1 MFLSLFRI
9 IKFSLQDIIRNTW
22 LSVVTVII
30 MVLALFTVNMLLVVK
45 VIGQT
50 AVEAVKEK
58 IDVSLYLSSSA
69 DEQQILALKS
79 KIVNLPEVSDVKYIS
94 KDEALEEF
102 RMRYE
107 DKPVIAETLKEL
119 GKNPLTP
126 MLIIKPKNLDVFN
139 NLINKIKNFDD
150 AIIES
155 KNFANYEEMISK
167 INNITNKV
175 GEAALALALIFVLV
189 TFLVVYNSVRVAIYT
204 HRREIKIMKLVGAS
218 NAFIEAPFIFSGVVY
233 AVIGVS
239 LIMLLF
245 YPFLNLLQPYL
256 ETFFVSYNVNLI
268 KEFFGPNIYKIFG
281 LQLIAAIFINVVASF
296 FAVSRYTKGWVVLK
310 YFDVYNKSRLLFN
323 QFLI

>member
-1 MFLSLFRI
+1 MFLSLYRI

-58 IDVSLYLSSSA
+58 IDVSLYLDSNAS
-69 DEQQILALKS
+69 EQQIMVLKS
-79 KIVNLPEVSDVKYIS
+79 KIVNLPEVSEVKYIS
-94 KDEALEEF
+94 KDEALSEF
-102 RMRYE
+102 QMRYE
-107 DKPVIAETLKEL
+107 DKPIIAETLKEL

-126 MLIIKPKNLDVFN
+126 MLIIKPRNLDVFN

-167 INNITNKV
+167 INNITTKV

-233 AVIGVS
+233 AAIGII

-268 KEFFGPNIYKIFG
+268 NEFFGQNVYKIYGAQF
-281 LQLIAAIFINVVASF
+281 AAAVFINVVASF
-296 FAVSRYTKGWVVLK
+296 FAVSKYTKG
-310 YFDVYNKSRLLFN
+310 
-323 QFLI
+323 